1 MPNTCSVF
9 GCKSNYRGHPS
20 ATVFKLPSS
29 PRDLRDKWIRAL
41 HSDMATELLEDKIIY
56 CIHHFR
62 EEDIMR
68 VDRTVQA
75 DGAYTE
81 TPRIRPTYRFN
92 AGTSYFPRLLQLLR
106 KQSVLVENLWKKK
119 TSLKVFMMVSFKTN
133 KIVYNSL

>member
-29 PRDLRDKWIRAL
+29 PRDLKDKWIRAL
-41 HSDMATELLEDKIIY
+41 RKDMATELPEEMIFI

-62 EEDIMR
+62 EEDIIR
-68 VDRTVQA
+68 VDSTVQA
-75 DGAYTE
+75 DGLTRKHHVLGQLTVLTRYKLSSKA
-81 TPRIRPTYRFN
+81 
-92 AGTSYFPRLLQLLR
+92 ARLILHQLLR

-119 TSLKVFMMVSFKTN
+119 TSLKVFM
-133 KIVYNSL
+133 IV